1 MKICF
6 EHNVYKFFNGLIPC
20 IIYLF
25 TFQEKFALGSCSA
38 RHECIGGPPTLQSSS
53 WAVGLGIF
61 LICYTIFMF
70 FAIWMYCK
78 YCRNRKTEAA
88 ASGEDGGKKPATQ
101 ELVLKPES
109 VIDN

>member
-1 MKICF
+1 
-6 EHNVYKFFNGLIPC
+6 
-20 IIYLF
+20 
-25 TFQEKFALGSCSA
+25 
-38 RHECIGGPPTLQSSS
+38 
-53 WAVGLGIF
+53 
-61 LICYTIFMF
+61 MF

-88 ASGEDGGKKPATQ
+88 ASGEDGGGKKTATQ

>member
-1 MKICF
+1 MLRNIFLYHKLEKEIF
-6 EHNVYKFFNGLIPC
+6 NHFFSQN
-20 IIYLF
+20 
-25 TFQEKFALGSCSA
+25 EFALGSCSPQ
-38 RHECIGGPPTLQSSS
+38 HECIGGPPSLQSSS

-78 YCRNRKTEAA
+78 YCRNRQTQNSTDPTTEN
-88 ASGEDGGKKPATQ
+88 KPPTQ
-101 ELVLKPES
+101 ELVLKQES

>member
-1 MKICF
+1 MSKDLRAKLESAYSLMLKYSKITVC
-6 EHNVYKFFNGLIPC
+6 
-20 IIYLF
+20 YLF
-25 TFQEKFALGSCSA
+25 IFQEKFALGSCSA
-38 RHECIGGPPTLQSSS
+38 RHECIGGPPTLKSSS

-78 YCRNRKTEAA
+78 YCRNRKTEV
-88 ASGEDGGKKPATQ
+88 ASGEDGGKKP

-109 VIDN
+109 VIDD

>member
-1 MKICF
+1 M
-6 EHNVYKFFNGLIPC
+6 HN
-20 IIYLF
+20 LF
-25 TFQEKFALGSCSA
+25 IFQEKFALGSCSA
-38 RHECIGGPPTLQSSS
+38 RHECIGGPPTLKSSS

-88 ASGEDGGKKPATQ
+88 SGEDGGKKPATQ